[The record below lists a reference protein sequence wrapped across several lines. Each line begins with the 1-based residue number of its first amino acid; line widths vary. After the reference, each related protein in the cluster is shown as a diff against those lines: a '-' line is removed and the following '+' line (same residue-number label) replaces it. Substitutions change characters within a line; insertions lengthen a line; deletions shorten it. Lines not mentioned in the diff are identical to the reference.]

1 MNSEGRI
8 LVVDDEVV
16 FARNIARIL
25 GGRGYTVETAP
36 DGETAV
42 ATVEKDPNFSVVLL
56 DVKMPGMGGIEALRR
71 IKMLTPEME
80 AIMLTGHATVES
92 GIEAIREGAFDYL
105 MKPCDVEHLVEKIE
119 AARSVERIR
128 QRPVLWMR
136 SMAGDIL
143 LTDFSRLSPD
153 APLTAALAVFHQD
166 RNKMAAETLFITDED
181 DRPAGCITQRSLL
194 GAACEAHPQRKI
206 EWEQLLEH
214 PEWLPDRPLAEVMHP
229 EVVFLEPETS
239 LQEAARRMIDHR
251 IRTMP
256 VVEEG
261 RVVGIVRLT
270 DALRYLQLDSSSEES
285 D

>member
-1 MNSEGRI
+1 MDSESRI
-8 LVVDDEVV
+8 LVVDDEAV
-16 FARNIARIL
+16 FARNLARIL
-25 GGRGYTVETAP
+25 RGRGYTVETAP
-36 DGETAV
+36 DGESAV
-42 ATVEKDPNFSVVLL
+42 ATVEKDPNFAVALL

-71 IKMLTPEME
+71 IKTLAPGVE

-128 QRPVLWMR
+128 KRPVLWVR
-136 SMAGDIL
+136 STAGDIL

-153 APLTAALAVFHQD
+153 APLTAALAVFNRD
-166 RNKMAAETLFITDED
+166 RDKMAAETLFVTDAE
-181 DRPAGCITQRSLL
+181 DRPAGCVTQRSLL
-194 GAACEAHPQRKI
+194 GAAQGARPEKKI
-206 EWEQLLEH
+206 GWEQLLEH
-214 PEWLPDRPLAEVMHP
+214 PQWLPDRPLAEVMHP
-229 EVVFLEPETS
+229 EVVFVEVETS
-239 LQEAARRMIDHR
+239 LQEAARRMIDRR

-270 DALRYLQLDSSSEES
+270 DALRYLEPDSSGEES